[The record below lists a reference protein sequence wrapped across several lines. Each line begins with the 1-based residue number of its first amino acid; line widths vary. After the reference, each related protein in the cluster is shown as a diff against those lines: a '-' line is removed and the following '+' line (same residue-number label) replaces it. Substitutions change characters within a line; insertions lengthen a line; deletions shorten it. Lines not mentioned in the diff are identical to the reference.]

1 MNSIEMSVN
10 VRDTKGIKPKDLLK
24 SGLIPGIVYGHG
36 TENMSIQIAKK
47 EFTNIFK
54 EAGESS
60 LLNLKVDGKV
70 LGNVIINDYQT
81 DPLTD
86 EIIHFDL
93 HKVRMDEKIITN
105 VNIIIVGEAPAVK
118 NFGGVLVV
126 GHDSIEI
133 KCLPQDLI
141 HEIDL
146 DISILTALD
155 DMIRVKDLKLSS
167 AVEVLSEEEDVLV
180 SVVPPRSEAEME
192 DLEEKPEENI
202 ESVEGAV
209 KETPEEGAEKKKED
223 K

>member
-1 MNSIEMSVN
+1 MSVN
-10 VRDTKGIKPKDLLK
+10 ARDTKGMKPKDLLK

-36 TENMSIQIAKK
+36 AENVSIQIAKK
-47 EFTNIFK
+47 EFASIFK

-60 LLNLKVDGKV
+60 LLNLKIDGKV

-86 EIIHFDL
+86 EVIHFDL

-105 VNIIIVGEAPAVK
+105 VNIILVGEAPAVK
-118 NFGGVLVV
+118 DLGGVLVI

-146 DISILTALD
+146 DLSTLTNLE

-167 AVEVLSEEEDVLV
+167 AVEILSEEEDVLV

-202 ESVEGAV
+202 ENVEGAV
-209 KETPEEGAEKKKED
+209 KETLEADAEKKKED

>member
-1 MNSIEMSVN
+1 MNSIEMSVSA
-10 VRDTKGIKPKDLLK
+10 RDTKGMKPKDLLK

-36 TENMSIQIAKK
+36 VDNISVQIAKK
-47 EFTNIFK
+47 EFTSIFR

-60 LLNLKVDGKV
+60 LLTLKVDGKV

-86 EIIHFDL
+86 EVIHFDL
-93 HKVRMDEKIITN
+93 HKVRMDEKITTN
-105 VNIIIVGEAPAVK
+105 VNIILVGEAPAVK
-118 NFGGVLVV
+118 DLGGVLVI

-146 DISILTALD
+146 DLSTLTNLD
-155 DMIRVKDLKLSS
+155 DMIRVKDLNLSS

-202 ESVEGAV
+202 ESVEGAI
-209 KETPEEGAEKKKED
+209 KETPEADTEKKKED